1 MGSYFRTGD
10 AADKFTIMDRY
21 VASRLKRLL
30 IKKRGRNLRARQ
42 ADRWTRAC
50 GLIGKRWVL
59 AADSSRR

>member
-1 MGSYFRTGD
+1 
-10 AADKFTIMDRY
+10 MDRY

-50 GLIGKRWVL
+50 ALIGSDGSWL
-59 AADSSRR
+59 LTLHADDAFEIIRIFGITWIG